1 MLHMVKLLW
10 YVMERCGSV
19 HASAVQQ
26 KTQAARS
33 YFLMD
38 CLKSFSLVK
47 VMGCCPIDLFSMNLQ
62 CVIVNCVAFITRTR
76 MLRTMKGRDLPRI
89 SWQVSLFLPTA
100 CLLLLFITVSEKLVV
115 DIVVLASYSDVGYT
129 I

>member
-1 MLHMVKLLW
+1 
-10 YVMERCGSV
+10 
-19 HASAVQQ
+19 
-26 KTQAARS
+26 
-33 YFLMD
+33 MD

-62 CVIVNCVAFITRTR
+62 CGIVNCVAFINRTR